1 MSLFYL
7 FAMRLALHTDYAL
20 RTLMFLSARGER
32 ASIAEIAAFFRISK
46 DHLAK
51 VAQSLVREGFVRS
64 LRGVGGGLLLA
75 RPAESIS
82 VADVIEQF
90 EGGMHLLDCVK
101 TDNVCVI
108 QPGCRLRTILAE
120 AEQVQLDYLRRFTL
134 ADVVD
139 SGGDLVQLTVP
150 AKSRKSSKPTRSL
163 QRRR

>member
-1 MSLFYL
+1 
-7 FAMRLALHTDYAL
+7 MRLALHTDYAL
-20 RTLMFLSARGER
+20 RTLMFLAAREDR

-75 RPAESIS
+75 RLPESIS
-82 VADVIEQF
+82 LAEVIERF

-101 TDNVCVI
+101 SDNVCVI

-134 ADVVD
+134 ADVVV
-139 SGGDLVQLTVP
+139 SGADLVQLTVAAGPRRNPVP
-150 AKSRKSSKPTRSL
+150 ARPR
-163 QRRR
+163 QRQR